1 MNCHASLLV
10 NVRKLTMTYNII
22 SLLTQLFRSLLPYYL
37 YTVVRAATTACCFCF
52 YFSSHSFLVLSFHQY
67 LLYFKLSK
75 Q

>member
-10 NVRKLTMTYNII
+10 NVRKLTMTSNVI
-22 SLLTQLFRSLLPYYL
+22 SLPTQLFRSLSPHYL
-37 YTVVRAATTACCFCF
+37 NTVVRAATTACCFWF
-52 YFSSHSFLVLSFHQY
+52 YFSSHSFLLLSFHQY